1 MPDDQM
7 TMEWF
12 VVGFF
17 DLLGQQEELR
27 SLTALPDEKS
37 PEENEAFF
45 QVVRGTVGRVMHFKK
60 GFLEFFNTYN
70 QLDIFEDPAVAGI
83 NPGVDKAHYRGN
95 DVKIQQFS
103 DCVIAYA
110 SLCDEVYKSPT
121 QGAYAIITAIA
132 SNFLGQLASGVPIRG
147 GIDIGLGTEIS
158 ESNFYGPG
166 LARAY
171 TLESKIAQYPR
182 IVIGDELVQYLDLR
196 AAYEGNDPVGVYN
209 KHIAII
215 SKELICVDDDGYAI
229 IDYLCPQ
236 MVEVL
241 ENAGKRHII
250 DRAYNF
256 ILEQSNIW
264 KEKKDCKKAFRY
276 TILRNYFEDRLAVTG
291 E

>member
-1 MPDDQM
+1 MQDDQM

-17 DLLGQQEELR
+17 DLLGQQEQLR
-27 SLTALPDEKS
+27 SLTALPDEGS
-37 PEENEAFF
+37 PEENETFF
-45 QVVRGTVGRVMHFKK
+45 RVMRGTVGRVMRFKRA
-60 GFLEFFNTYN
+60 FHEFFDSYN
-70 QLDIFEDPAVAGI
+70 RVDIFEDPAVAEI
-83 NPGVDKAHYRGN
+83 NPGVDRTHYRGN

-103 DCVIAYA
+103 DCVVAYA

-121 QGAYAIITAIA
+121 QGAYAIITASA
-132 SNFLGQLASGVPIRG
+132 STFLGHLASGVPIRG

-158 ESNFYGPG
+158 EANFYGPG

-171 TLESKIAQYPR
+171 TLESKVAQYPR
-182 IVIGDELVQYLDLR
+182 IVVGDELIQYLDLR
-196 AAYEGNDPVGVYN
+196 EAYEGNDPVGIYN
-209 KHIAII
+209 KQIAKI

-241 ENAGKRHII
+241 ENAGMRRHI
-250 DRAYNF
+250 DTAYKF

-264 KEKKDCKKAFRY
+264 KGKKDCKKAFRY
-276 TILRNYFEDRLAVTG
+276 TMLRNYFEDRLGLTPH
-291 E
+291 